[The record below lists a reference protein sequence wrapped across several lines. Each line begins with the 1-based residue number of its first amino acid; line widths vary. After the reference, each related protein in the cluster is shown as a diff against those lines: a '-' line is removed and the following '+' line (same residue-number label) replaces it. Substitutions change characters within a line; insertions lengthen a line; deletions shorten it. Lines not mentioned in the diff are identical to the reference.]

1 MLIEY
6 LTLTNS
12 GIIPTL
18 RTNLALFRDSFWRA
32 VKRLTAF
39 FRVET
44 LRFRISLLIGVCGLL
59 LLSQGC
65 RSIFDRPVE
74 KNEKEQPSSKLLNPI
89 AVSKDVVAVDL
100 RRVRVR
106 YEQRHLLTD
115 FWNDDGTTDQVIP
128 VDLRRRLAEE
138 GIRVGVQGRSLSP
151 TLARLLEVDKIQ
163 LEEATGKIAERTTDL
178 KQPQSD
184 GISSEEMLIEPLVNQ
199 QMLTLSALPGKSW
212 RVNTYDDPLPQ
223 VTLFWN
229 QGGWCGKTYPKA
241 QGMIELSTIVYP
253 DGSGVRFDLLPV
265 LEYGDPKQTSSMFNG
280 AWIPEFSRDRLPYD
294 SLKISVKLLPG
305 QWLVLGPT
313 GEDPP
318 GLGKSF
324 FTRDKGRPE
333 QKIMVFRLLTEEL

>member
-1 MLIEY
+1 M
-6 LTLTNS
+6 
-12 GIIPTL
+12 
-18 RTNLALFRDSFWRA
+18 
-32 VKRLTAF
+32 KRLDVF
-39 FRVET
+39 LPVKSPYS
-44 LRFRISLLIGVCGLL
+44 RILPLIGMCSLL

-74 KNEKEQPSSKLLNPI
+74 KNEKEPSASKLLNPI
-89 AVSKDVVAVDL
+89 AVSKDVVAVDFY
-100 RRVRVR
+100 RVRVR
-106 YEQRHLLTD
+106 YEQRQLLTD

-138 GIRVGVQGRSLSP
+138 GIRIGVQGRSLSP

-163 LEEATGKIAERTTDL
+163 LAESTGRIVERTTDMQRP
-178 KQPQSD
+178 KTD
-184 GISSEEMLIEPLVNQ
+184 GISAEEMLIEPLVNQ
-199 QMLTLSALPGKSW
+199 QMLTLSAMPGKSW
-212 RVNTYDDPLPQ
+212 RVNTYDDVLPK

-241 QGMIELSTIVYP
+241 QGMIELSTIAYP
-253 DGSGVRFDLLPV
+253 DGSGVRFDLLPI
-265 LEYGDPKQTSSMFNG
+265 LEYGDPKQTTTMFNG
-280 AWIPEFSRDRLPYD
+280 ALIPEFSRDRLPYD

-313 GEDPP
+313 DEDPP

-333 QKIMVFRLLTEEL
+333 QKIMVFRLMTE